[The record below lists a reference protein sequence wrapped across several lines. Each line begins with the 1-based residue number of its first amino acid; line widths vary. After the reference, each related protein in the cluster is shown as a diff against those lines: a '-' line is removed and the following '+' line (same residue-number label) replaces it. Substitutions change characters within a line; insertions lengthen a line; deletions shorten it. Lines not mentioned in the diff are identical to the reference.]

1 VAVTV
6 NAVVEFVTDPLATVE
21 VSATVGATVSIT
33 TPANG
38 VGDVDVTVPLVCF
51 TPIEYV
57 VSGNVV
63 NVQLSVVA
71 VIVFT
76 QVMAVPVVG
85 VAVKVTVAPTTKELE
100 ENVGVLSFVILSE
113 FEVPESDAVAS
124 TGVVGV
130 ATVIALV
137 EIDTLEK
144 LAASLPKES

>member
-1 VAVTV
+1 
-6 NAVVEFVTDPLATVE
+6 
-21 VSATVGATVSIT
+21 
-33 TPANG
+33 
-38 VGDVDVTVPLVCF
+38 
-51 TPIEYV
+51 
-57 VSGNVV
+57 
-63 NVQLSVVA
+63 
-71 VIVFT
+71 
-76 QVMAVPVVG
+76 MAVPVVG